1 MKCPF
6 CDVELSI
13 RALHAHLA
21 TDHPGEIG
29 TESHG
34 DRQVYVVTCP
44 YCSAQHRQPIKKSA
58 GNAEFLVEF
67 EQQIRLVAFDM
78 LINHM
83 LAEHDPDQPVPEP
96 SAP

>member
-1 MKCPF
+1 VKCPF
-6 CDVELSI
+6 CDDDRTI

-21 TDHPGEIG
+21 ADHPDEIG
-29 TESHG
+29 TDEHG
-34 DRQVYVVTCP
+34 DRTVYVVTCP

-78 LINHM
+78 LINHV
-83 LAEHDPDQPVPEP
+83 LAEHEPEAALPDERTH
-96 SAP
+96 

>member
-6 CDVELSI
+6 CDDDRTI

-21 TDHPGEIG
+21 ADHPGEIG
-29 TESHG
+29 TEAAG
-34 DRQVYVVTCP
+34 ERTVYVVTCP
-44 YCSAQHRQPIKKSA
+44 QCSAQHRQPIKKSA

-78 LINHM
+78 LINHV
-83 LAEHDPDQPVPEP
+83 LAEHEPDAALPDER
-96 SAP
+96 AH

>member
-1 MKCPF
+1 MKCPY
-6 CDVELSI
+6 CDADRTV

-21 TDHPGEIG
+21 ADHPEEIG
-29 TESHG
+29 TDEHG
-34 DRQVYVVTCP
+34 DRIVYVVNCP

-78 LINHM
+78 LINHV
-83 LAEHDPDQPVPEP
+83 LAEHEPEP
-96 SAP
+96 TAP

>member
-6 CDVELSI
+6 CGDDRTI

-21 TDHPGEIG
+21 DDHPGEIG
-29 TESHG
+29 TEPHG
-34 DRQVYVVTCP
+34 DRTVYVVTCP

-78 LINHM
+78 LINHV
-83 LAEHDPDQPVPEP
+83 LAEHEPETALP
-96 SAP
+96 E